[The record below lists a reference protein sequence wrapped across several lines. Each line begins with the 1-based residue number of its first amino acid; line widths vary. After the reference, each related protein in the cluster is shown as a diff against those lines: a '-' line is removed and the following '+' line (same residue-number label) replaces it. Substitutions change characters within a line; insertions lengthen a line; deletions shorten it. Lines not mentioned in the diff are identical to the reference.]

1 MNENDFAD
9 YIWEVEDKHDL
20 ADNYHIYSKEQFYAQ
35 VDWMSFNELKEAFPM
50 AWESFQEQ

>member
-35 VDWMSFNELKEAFPM
+35 MDWMSFNELKEAFPM